1 MIYLL
6 GVYPSFTTAMFTLV
20 GVILGYNVVTEVYRI
35 ILLDKYNFTKKD
47 RLIVRGINKSRKSRI
62 VFLSIVFGLYVL
74 TPPKETVYALVGV
87 KVGEEIVEQPKVQ
100 ELLGDS
106 YDLLR
111 TTIQKYAKDMKGE
124 SSEKPTT
131 NEKQQ

>member
-6 GVYPSFTTAMFTLV
+6 GVYPSFTAAIFTLV
-20 GVILGYNVVTEVYRI
+20 GVVFGYNVVTEVYRI
-35 ILLDKYNFTKKD
+35 LLLDKYNFTTKD
-47 RLIVRGINKSRKSRI
+47 RLIVKGINKSRKSRI